1 MQTVHF
7 LSTSEIRVRFVP
19 LPCLSPLVIFND
31 RFKEVLVITCWE
43 GADLL
48 ALLFVMFSCVFVT
61 FSHGV
66 LHQVWYLVL
75 SILNLCSVSL
85 IIF

>member
-1 MQTVHF
+1 MQTIHF

-31 RFKEVLVITCWE
+31 QFKVVLVITCWE

-48 ALLFVMFSCVFVT
+48 ALLCVMFSCVFVT
-61 FSHGV
+61 FPHGV
-66 LHQVWYLVL
+66 LHKV
-75 SILNLCSVSL
+75 
-85 IIF
+85 